1 MPTLLAPAADRC
13 TSESR
18 NSPTT
23 PVTAKATPTW
33 RNVSAIR
40 SFRHRHACVS
50 SRIIAPPRK
59 RKKTRS
65 PKGVPPPGL
74 PAPQRSPTA
83 AIRLVPDSVKS
94 PADLLCCGAQAR
106 QQLFPDFLR
115 GRSTLVAV
123 QPIEPPLYPACRC
136 ERPGSQRTTRPSQD
150 CVPVSPGP
158 TLRATRGAFRECRMS
173 PVDEGRRPRR

>member
-1 MPTLLAPAADRC
+1 MPTLIAPAADRC
-13 TSESR
+13 TSGSR

-23 PVTAKATPTW
+23 PVTTKATPTW

-40 SFRHRHACVS
+40 SFRHRHTCVS
-50 SRIIAPPRK
+50 SRIIAPPR
-59 RKKTRS
+59 RRETTRS
-65 PKGVPPPGL
+65 PKGLPPPGL

-106 QQLFPDFLR
+106 QQLFPDILR
-115 GRSTLVAV
+115 SRSTLVAV
-123 QPIEPPLYPACRC
+123 QPIEPPLYRTCRY
-136 ERPGSQRTTRPSQD
+136 ERPGNQGTTRPSQD

-158 TLRATRGAFRECRMS
+158 PLPATRGAFREGRVS